1 MALSIG
7 AIGLVGL
14 LALVFLPKGKTR
26 VGSTSG
32 IDERAT
38 EELRETIDSV
48 AISSSEKSR
57 PKSTYRKPTIQTP
70 LNINIQTSDSG
81 GGRSDKDRHA
91 KIASFTSAGF
101 LAGTAVGASKEV
113 GEGLSYGA
121 KWALIILAC
130 FLGYKIIKRGK

>member
-1 MALSIG
+1 MSVYSLKALN
-7 AIGLVGL
+7 
-14 LALVFLPKGKTR
+14 KN
-26 VGSTSG
+26 
-32 IDERAT
+32 
-38 EELRETIDSV
+38 

-70 LNINIQTSDSG
+70 LNINIQTSDSGG

-113 GEGLSYGA
+113 GEGLSDGA
-121 KWALIILAC
+121 KLALIILAC
-130 FLGYKIIKRGK
+130 FLGYKIIKGGK